1 MNLHSLIFFYFCRS
15 EEDNEDSAG
24 FMYGEQSRVSG
35 PPLYPHNTYHGFN
48 HHQRT
53 PLAQSTFKPLKF
65 TDSHYPP
72 LGVRNA
78 TDDDDPTTRQ
88 NDEEV
93 GRHKKETLKS
103 LD

>member
-1 MNLHSLIFFYFCRS
+1 MFRS
-15 EEDNEDSAG
+15 EEEEDSAG
-24 FMYGEQSRVSG
+24 FMYPGEQSRVSG

-65 TDSHYPP
+65 TDSHYPM
-72 LGVRNA
+72 GVHNA
-78 TDDDDPTTRQ
+78 DDDEPRQ

-93 GRHKKETLKS
+93 RAKL
-103 LD
+103 

>member
-1 MNLHSLIFFYFCRS
+1 
-15 EEDNEDSAG
+15 
-24 FMYGEQSRVSG
+24 MYGEQSRVSG

-65 TDSHYPP
+65 TDSHYP

-78 TDDDDPTTRQ
+78 ADDDDLTTRQ

-93 GRHKKETLKS
+93 WKKETLKF
-103 LD
+103 LN